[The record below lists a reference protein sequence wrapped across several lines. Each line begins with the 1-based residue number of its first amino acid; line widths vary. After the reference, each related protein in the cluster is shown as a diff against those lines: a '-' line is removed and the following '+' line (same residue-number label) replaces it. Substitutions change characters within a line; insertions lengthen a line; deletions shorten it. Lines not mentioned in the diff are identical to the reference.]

1 MPTSLRQSCRFHLRP
16 WSFDRGL
23 LRLRPRS
30 LGRAARR
37 GLACGLPLA
46 LALALALA
54 AARPARAAAGPEPFR
69 AHLHAIR
76 GRILQVWPLAVAD
89 CPDGSTDLLVLSSE
103 GGPPAQVRFATFL
116 PCGSALVPG
125 APRIVVRRLPDAAVL
140 VDVARIPGRAGPQ
153 LLSVSAAGIRIESLE
168 GDPLPLDLPI
178 PGGLPLPPRPWEIGR
193 MALVDDWNDDGRIAA
208 LVPAL
213 TGAWLVALP
222 AGTARRIEMPVYASY
237 QSYMPFLPETVW
249 KWLVQEVSWP
259 TIARGDDD
267 GDGRRD
273 LFALSRWSIWIYHA
287 GADGLPTSP
296 SRKLDWI
303 PFDEETERR
312 PGSTAHNLFARDLDG
327 DTRADLVLN
336 TIEGGLTRGRST
348 TRFQLGGAGGVSLDT
363 PPTAVRE
370 QSGGFSSVDFVD
382 LEGDGVSEILETSF
396 EFGIL
401 QLIRLLVTQRAE
413 TTVRILRLDPTS
425 PGGVRTLFEDRIAL
439 ALDFENSRVV
449 GLVPGF
455 GDLNGDGQLDLFV
468 GDGDDSIR
476 FRLGSRRPGAPL
488 LGSPLGRQ
496 SVPLSSGSTRAADL
510 NGDGLDDLVAFT
522 TTEPGPP
529 LLVLENLG
537 RLPGTP
543 TRMGPR

>member
-1 MPTSLRQSCRFHLRP
+1 MLRTLPTSLRESCRFAR
-16 WSFDRGL
+16 
-23 LRLRPRS
+23 RPRPH
-30 LGRAARR
+30 RR
-37 GLACGLPLA
+37 RVRPGLACGLILT
-46 LALALALA
+46 LWLA
-54 AARPARAAAGPEPFR
+54 APPDRPARAAADSDPFR
-69 AHLHAIR
+69 THLHTIR
-76 GRILQVWPLAVAD
+76 GRILQVWPVAVGD
-89 CPDGSTDLLVLSSE
+89 CPDDSSDLLVLSSE
-103 GGPPAQVRFATFL
+103 GGPPKQVRFATYM
-116 PCGSALVPG
+116 PCGSALAPG
-125 APRIVVRRLPDAAVL
+125 AARIVVRPIPDAAVL
-140 VDVARIPGRAGPQ
+140 VDVARMPGRAGPQ
-153 LLSVSAAGIRIESLE
+153 LLSVSASGLRIEGLE

-193 MALVDDWNDDGRIAA
+193 MPLVDDWNDDGRIAA

-222 AGTARRIEMPVYASY
+222 GGAARRIEMPVYASY
-237 QSYMPFLPETVW
+237 LSFMPFLPETVW
-249 KWLVQEVSWP
+249 KWLVQEVTWP
-259 TIARGDDD
+259 TLARTDDD

-273 LFALSRWSIWIYHA
+273 LFALSRWGIWIYHA
-287 GADGLPTSP
+287 GPEGLPSTP
-296 SRKLDWI
+296 SRRLAFV

-336 TIEGGLTRGRST
+336 TIEGGLTRGHST
-348 TRFQLGGAGGVSLDT
+348 TRFQLGGAGGVT
-363 PPTAVRE
+363 IEAPPTAIRE
-370 QSGGFSSVDFVD
+370 LRGGFSGVDFID

-396 EFGIL
+396 EFGVL

-413 TTVRILRLDPTS
+413 TTVRILRLDPAS
-425 PGGVRTLFEDRIAL
+425 PGGLRTLFEDRIAL
-439 ALDFENSRVV
+439 GLDFEKSRVI

-468 GDGDDSIR
+468 GDGSDSIR
-476 FRLGSRRPGAPL
+476 FRIGSRQAGTPL
-488 LGSPLGRQ
+488 FGSPLGRQ
-496 SVPLSSGSTRAADL
+496 SVPLSSGSTHAVDL
-510 NGDGLDDLVAFT
+510 DGDGLDDLVAFT